1 MKIDGVHKTAKQDVN
16 ANMQRGHCLR
26 PGLSRTKTRGA
37 EKVRNNDLLKI
48 LETKRKSRLAETH
61 VLQRG
66 RALNYNA
73 VFLVG
78 SKMITRRN
86 GDFVAVTEAA
96 KPILRKFVPH
106 RDISLGCGSAFAYRT
121 ARNACRWLLQNL
133 E

>member
-1 MKIDGVHKTAKQDVN
+1 MPSARAVKNKN
-16 ANMQRGHCLR
+16 CWM
-26 PGLSRTKTRGA
+26 
-37 EKVRNNDLLKI
+37 VRNNDLRKN
-48 LETKRKSRLAETH
+48 LETKRKNRLAETR